1 MLASLLIEHL
11 KVLDR
16 AEWAGFEQFL
26 SQQLSGEMEM
36 DRDVLAFFQYIQP
49 FYPAFEDPLLR
60 KKTIFN
66 NLFPSAGLSDS
77 KIDRLANRL
86 LALCKQFVI
95 QRAETDK
102 EFRDTLDLLIF
113 YRNKG
118 MHKRYQSQLIKARN
132 RLPSGRDRIYHHQ
145 LLLLEDEYLV
155 YKAQYTNRKDDQ
167 NLNITIRQ
175 LDLFYIVSKLEL
187 ALLRYHTHLLNA
199 SSVEADFIELQFVFQ
214 IIEQQPQL
222 LNEPAILAYYYIF
235 QLVGVLKTDAD
246 IEITSFQKIVKQHYH
261 EFSFDQIQLFH
272 TFIRSYYTKGYNSGK
287 SENLSIIFELYKDY
301 IKDKT
306 IYYNNVLTS
315 SSFQGIVNTA
325 LKLRQFNWVLEFLMS
340 HKNKI
345 LGESP
350 GGPVFQFN
358 LANYYFSTGDFE
370 KALSLIDIQIE
381 DPIYRL
387 AIRRLEIKIFYE
399 LRNFDL
405 AQYRNEAFKNYLFE
419 HYKKKAISDLT
430 FEIHNN
436 FTDVIKKLLN
446 LNPKDVREVTKFKDK
461 LAAYQNSI
469 VEREWL
475 AALFKN

>member
-1 MLASLLIEHL
+1 
-11 KVLDR
+11 
-16 AEWAGFEQFL
+16 
-26 SQQLSGEMEM
+26 MEM

-325 LKLRQFNWVLEFLMS
+325 FF
-340 HKNKI
+340 
-345 LGESP
+345 
-350 GGPVFQFN
+350 
-358 LANYYFSTGDFE
+358 
-370 KALSLIDIQIE
+370 KA
-381 DPIYRL
+381 
-387 AIRRLEIKIFYE
+387 
-399 LRNFDL
+399 
-405 AQYRNEAFKNYLFE
+405 
-419 HYKKKAISDLT
+419 KAI
-430 FEIHNN
+430 
-436 FTDVIKKLLN
+436 
-446 LNPKDVREVTKFKDK
+446 
-461 LAAYQNSI
+461 
-469 VEREWL
+469 
-475 AALFKN
+475 